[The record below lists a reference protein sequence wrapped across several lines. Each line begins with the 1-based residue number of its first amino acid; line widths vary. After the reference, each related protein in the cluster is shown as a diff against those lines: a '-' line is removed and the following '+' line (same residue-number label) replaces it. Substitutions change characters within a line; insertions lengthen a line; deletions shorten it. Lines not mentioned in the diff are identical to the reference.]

1 MVREKYAVV
10 IGYEVDYRFKSG
22 RIGTVEPVTTK
33 DSSITK
39 VLEYDCKGGAVCT
52 YAVEGA
58 ALTHTDSY
66 DYGYGITLYNGTM
79 PEDYGNQVFDYQTK
93 LYHIGREFTG
103 NTASNSTD
111 VVKYQPRYDVYPYL
125 FLIVD

>member
-1 MVREKYAVV
+1 MVREKYAVA
-10 IGYEVDYRFKSG
+10 IRYEVDYRFKSS

-52 YAVEGA
+52 YAVEDA

-79 PEDYGNQVFDYQTK
+79 PEDYGNQVFLITRQSCTT
-93 LYHIGREFTG
+93 LAGSSLAI
-103 NTASNSTD
+103 
-111 VVKYQPRYDVYPYL
+111 QPV
-125 FLIVD
+125 IQQMW

>member
-1 MVREKYAVV
+1 MVREKYAVA
-10 IGYEVDYRFKSG
+10 IRYEVDYRFKSS

-66 DYGYGITLYNGTM
+66 DYGYGITLYNGKCLKIMEIRCLITRQSCTTLA
-79 PEDYGNQVFDYQTK
+79 GSS
-93 LYHIGREFTG
+93 LAI
-103 NTASNSTD
+103 
-111 VVKYQPRYDVYPYL
+111 QPV
-125 FLIVD
+125 IQQMW